1 MRDDLNLYLDGE
13 IDRSELPPD
22 VAREAERWDLFLSDV
37 RDWVVEG
44 APVGLESR
52 VLDAIRAEDRRPW
65 SGLVDWWVHPR
76 SVRVRPWLG
85 LAAAAALATFLFLPR
100 ENVLSEPAGAAATL
114 VSEEV
119 HYVQFRLEAPGA
131 TSVYVAGDF
140 NDWQPEI
147 ALADP
152 YGTGVWSGRVRLPP
166 GVHKYMFLV
175 DGETWMT
182 DPHAERYVED
192 GYGNQNAVIAITGGA
207 GARSLAP

>member
-1 MRDDLNLYLDGE
+1 MRDELKLYLDGE
-13 IDRSELPPD
+13 IDRSALSPEA
-22 VAREAERWDLFLSDV
+22 AREAERWDLFLSDV
-37 RDWVVEG
+37 RESGVEG

-52 VLDAIRAEDRRPW
+52 VLDAIRAEERRPW

-85 LAAAAALATFLFLPR
+85 LAAAAALATFLLLPR

-114 VSEEV
+114 IGEEV
-119 HYVQFRLEAPGA
+119 HYMQFQLEAPGA
-131 TSVYVAGDF
+131 TSVHLAGDF

-152 YGTGVWSGRVRLPP
+152 YGSGVWTVRVQLPP

>member
-1 MRDDLNLYLDGE
+1 MNDDLKLYLDGE
-13 IDRSELPPD
+13 IERSELPPD
-22 VAREAERWDLFLSDV
+22 LAGDAERWDLFLSDV
-37 RDWVVEG
+37 RESGVQG

-52 VLDAIRAEDRRPW
+52 VLDAIRTEGRRPW
-65 SGLVDWWVHPR
+65 LGLVDWWVHPR

-85 LAAAAALATFLFLPR
+85 LAAAAVLATLLLLPR
-100 ENVLSEPAGAAATL
+100 EDVLSEPAGAATTFL
-114 VSEEV
+114 GEEM

-131 TSVYVAGDF
+131 TSVHVAGDF
-140 NDWQPEI
+140 NEWQPEI

-175 DGETWMT
+175 DGETWIT
-182 DPHAERYVED
+182 DPDAERYVED

>member
-1 MRDDLNLYLDGE
+1 MNDDLKLYLDGE
-13 IDRSELPPD
+13 IDHSELSRELR
-22 VAREAERWDLFLSDV
+22 REAERWDALLSDV
-37 RDWVVEG
+37 RDSGVQG

-52 VLDAIRAEDRRPW
+52 VMAEVRQERRRPLP
-65 SGLVDWWVHPR
+65 SLVDWWVHPR

-85 LAAAAALATFLFLPR
+85 LAAAAVFATFFLLPR
-100 ENVLSEPAGAAATL
+100 DNVVTEPAGAATAL
-114 VSEEV
+114 VGEEV

-131 TSVYVAGDF
+131 ASVHVAGDF
-140 NDWQPEI
+140 NDWQPEV

-152 YGTGVWSGRVRLPP
+152 YGTGVWTGRVKLPP

-175 DGETWMT
+175 DGETWIT